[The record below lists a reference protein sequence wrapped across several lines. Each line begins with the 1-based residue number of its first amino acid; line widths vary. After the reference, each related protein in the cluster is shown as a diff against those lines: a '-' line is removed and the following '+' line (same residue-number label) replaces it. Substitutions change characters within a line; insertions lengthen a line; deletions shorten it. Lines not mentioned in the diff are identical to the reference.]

1 MQGYEDNE
9 RCSIICK
16 PLERL
21 RISYNYAFYLHVP
34 YSNRFGV
41 VAQRDCW
48 GTFYPYWHK
57 FS

>member
-21 RISYNYAFYLHVP
+21 RTCISYNYAFYLHVP
-34 YSNRFGV
+34 YSNKLGV
-41 VAQRDCW
+41 VVQRD
-48 GTFYPYWHK
+48 
-57 FS
+57 

>member
-9 RCSIICK
+9 RCSVICK

-34 YSNRFGV
+34 YSNKLGV
-41 VAQRDCW
+41 VVQRD
-48 GTFYPYWHK
+48 
-57 FS
+57 